1 MAFFCAALSAG
12 QFLFADSGDVTLS
25 QYVMTIWTDREGL
38 PSDTIL
44 DVAQDHSG
52 YIWLASYDGLVR
64 FDGEKFSVL
73 NSAEDG
79 FDGKSA
85 RVLEIAPDDTLWIGT
100 NTAGLYSYYKGK
112 FRRYGIDEGLP
123 DLSVRSLAIDSD
135 GVVWAGTANGVS
147 KKKGDRFES
156 AVPANSASFGIAN
169 FLLPLHDGTVIVGS
183 NMPGL
188 WLITPKGVEPY
199 LANQGV
205 SSWSF
210 SAAILDHSGQLWLG
224 SSSGQILRVN
234 RNEIREKYEPSFLKG
249 SSINTFYTD
258 SEGTLWIGTD
268 RGVLCRRGNE
278 FESFT
283 EENGLPS
290 DVVSSLC
297 RDTEGNLW
305 VGTERGGLVKFS
317 QGKFVNTTERDGL
330 ISNAVNGV
338 TEDSFRSV
346 WAATDEGVS
355 FFPSDTDPYK
365 KDATRRFNVDGMVS
379 RLKGVRVRQIRAEKD
394 GSLWFATYSED
405 GLIVLKVDG
414 TTSVISKNAGLPT
427 NRVRF
432 TYRTSKGDLWIGTT
446 AGPVVISNGKM
457 TVFGKDSG
465 LPNLFILGI
474 SEDDKG
480 NIWLGTDG
488 GGVAIWNGSSFKILT
503 KNDGLAGNVV
513 FRVFRD
519 SQDRLWACASDG
531 LSLYTGSGFRSAD
544 TALGISGQSVYEILE
559 DKSGRLWIITGRAVI
574 VASAPDLAS
583 AVNSGF
589 TLANARSLDRLDG
602 LAGQLSAN
610 AWAFMNSSGIVYL
623 PTLKG
628 FSTYNPQSVSLNTLP
643 PPVIIEKVTL
653 DREKADLAGKHLQF
667 DPGVR
672 RVTFYYTAL
681 SFVIPQRVRFQY
693 RLDGFDR
700 DWISAG
706 TGREIGYTNLPP
718 GRYTFRV
725 KAENN
730 DGVVNEEGAGISFYK
745 RPYFY
750 QTIPFYALIAGLLVL
765 AGFLSAWLR
774 VHVLARRAKELNELV
789 NERTRELA
797 EEKDKTESLLLNILP
812 PTVAEELKHT
822 GRATPQVYEKT
833 AVLFADIVGFTPWSE
848 TLAPDKV
855 IHELNEIFTAFDTI
869 MEKSGCERIKTLG
882 DGYLACCGLPV
893 ADDECVRKL
902 VHAAIDMLS
911 FLEERNLTAENRLE
925 IRIGIDEGSI
935 VGGVVG
941 VKKYI
946 FDVFGDTVNTAFR
959 LESLSVPMGL
969 TVSGSVAKLL
979 GKEFRLI
986 ERPGRIVKGKGLL
999 PSFYVCYRDPLSRAM
1014 SNDEAL
1020 ATYTKGLKLFD
1031 EGKIEECRSLIE
1043 SFDYTTLE
1051 PEVGF
1056 DLFQLASRVWNRA
1069 GDTDSARKSQ
1079 LRAECFRS

>member
-1 MAFFCAALSAG
+1 
-12 QFLFADSGDVTLS
+12 
-25 QYVMTIWTDREGL
+25 MTIWTDREGL

-73 NSAEDG
+73 SAAEDG

-85 RVLEIAPDDTLWIGT
+85 RVLEIAPDGTLWIGT
-100 NTAGLYSYYKGK
+100 NTSGLYSYRKGK
-112 FRRYGIDEGLP
+112 FIRYGIEEGLP
-123 DLSVRSLAIDSD
+123 DLSVRSLAIDAD
-135 GVVWAGTANGVS
+135 GIVWVGTANGVS
-147 KKKGDRFES
+147 KKNGDRFES

-183 NMPGL
+183 NLPGL
-188 WLITPKGVEPY
+188 WLITAKGVEPY
-199 LANQGV
+199 LANQGI
-205 SSWSF
+205 SAWSF

-224 SSSGQILRVN
+224 TSSGQIIRVS

-297 RDTEGNLW
+297 RDTEGSLW

-317 QGKFVNTTERDGL
+317 QGKFVNTTEREGL
-330 ISNAVNGV
+330 ISNAVNAV
-338 TEDSFRSV
+338 TEDRYRSV

-355 FFPSDTDPYK
+355 FFPSVSDPYK
-365 KDATRRFNVDGMVS
+365 SDATRRFNIDSLVA

-394 GSLWFATYSED
+394 GSLWFSTYSDD
-405 GLIVLKVDG
+405 GLIALKADG
-414 TTSVISKNAGLPT
+414 TTSVTSKGAGLPT

-432 TYRTSKGDLWIGTT
+432 TFRTSKGDLWIGTT
-446 AGPVVISNGKM
+446 AGPVMISNGKM

-474 SEDDKG
+474 SEDGAG

-488 GGVAIWNGSSFKILT
+488 GGIAVWNGRSFKILT
-503 KNDGLAGNVV
+503 RNDGLAGNVV
-513 FRVFRD
+513 FRVFHD
-519 SQDRLWACASDG
+519 SQDRLWACTSDG
-531 LSLYTGSGFRSAD
+531 LSLYDGTGFRSAD
-544 TALGISGQSVYEILE
+544 ASLGISGQSAYEILE
-559 DKSGRLWIITGRAVI
+559 DRSGRLWIITARSVI
-574 VASAPDLAS
+574 VASASDLAS
-583 AVNSGF
+583 AVNSG
-589 TLANARSLDRLDG
+589 TALANFRSYDRLDG

-628 FSTYNPQSVSLNTLP
+628 FSTYNPQSVSMNMQP

-653 DREKADLAGKHLQF
+653 DRTKAELGSKQLQV
-667 DPGVR
+667 DAGVR
-672 RVTFYYTAL
+672 RVTFFYTAL

-693 RLDGFDR
+693 RLDGYDR

-718 GRYTFRV
+718 GNYTFRV

-730 DGVVNEEGAGISFYK
+730 DGVVNEEGALISFYK
-745 RPYFY
+745 RPFFY
-750 QTIPFYALIAGLLVL
+750 QTIPFYALVAVLLVL
-765 AGFLSAWLR
+765 AGFLSAYLR
-774 VHVLARRAKELNELV
+774 VRVLARRAKELNALV

-812 PTVAEELKHT
+812 PTVAEELKQT
-822 GRATPQVYEKT
+822 GRSTPQVYEKT
-833 AVLFADIVGFTPWSE
+833 AVLFADIVGFTALSE
-848 TLAPDKV
+848 TLGPEEL
-855 IHELNEIFTAFDTI
+855 IRELNDIFTAFDTI
-869 MEKSGCERIKTLG
+869 MEKRGCERIKTLG

-893 ADDECVRKL
+893 ADSDCARKL
-902 VHAAIDMLS
+902 VRAAIDMLV
-911 FLEERNLTAENRLE
+911 FLEDRNLTAGNRLE
-925 IRIGIDEGSI
+925 IRIGVDSGSI

-946 FDVFGDTVNTAFR
+946 FDVFGDTVNMAFR
-959 LESLSVPMGL
+959 LESMSVPMGL
-969 TVSGSVAKLL
+969 TVSDSVAKLL

-986 ERPGRIVKGKGLL
+986 ERPGRIVKGKGIL
-999 PSFYVCYRDPLSRAM
+999 PSYYVCYRESWPKVM

-1020 ATYTKGLKLFD
+1020 AAYSKGLKLFG
-1031 EGKIEECRSLIE
+1031 EGKIDECRALIE

-1051 PEVGF
+1051 PEVGY
-1056 DLFQLASRVWNRA
+1056 DLYQLASRAWNHA
-1069 GDTDSARKSQ
+1069 GDAESARKSL

>member
-1 MAFFCAALSAG
+1 MFFFCAVLASHSLC
-12 QFLFADSGDVTLS
+12 ADSDDLS
-25 QYVMTIWTDREGL
+25 LSRYVMTIWTDREGL

-64 FDGEKFSVL
+64 FDGERFSVL
-73 NSAEDG
+73 TAAEDG

-100 NTAGLYSYYKGK
+100 NTAGLYSYWKGK
-112 FRRYGIDEGLP
+112 FRHYGIEDGLP

-135 GVVWAGTANGVS
+135 SVVWVGTANGVS
-147 KKKGDRFES
+147 KKKGERFES

-278 FESFT
+278 FESFA

-297 RDTEGNLW
+297 RDTEGSLW

-330 ISNAVNGV
+330 ISNAVNAV
-338 TEDSFRSV
+338 TEDRYRSV

-355 FFPSDTDPYK
+355 FFSSTSDPYK
-365 KDATRRFNVDGMVS
+365 TDATRRFNVDS
-379 RLKGVRVRQIRAEKD
+379 LIARLKGVRVRQIRAEKD
-394 GSLWFATYSED
+394 GSLWFSTYSDD
-405 GLIVLKVDG
+405 GLIVLKADG
-414 TTSVISKNAGLPT
+414 STSVISKNAGLPT

-474 SEDDKG
+474 SEDGKG

-488 GGVAIWNGSSFKILT
+488 GGVAIWNGTSFKILT
-503 KNDGLAGNVV
+503 RADGLAGNVV

-531 LSLYTGSGFRSAD
+531 LSLYDGSRFRSAD
-544 TALGISGQSVYEILE
+544 MALGIAGQSVYEILE
-559 DKSGRLWIITGRAVI
+559 DASGRLWIITARSVI
-574 VASAPDLAS
+574 VASASDLAS
-583 AVNSGF
+583 AVSSGV
-589 TLANARSLDRLDG
+589 TLASSRSYDRLDG

-610 AWAFMNSSGIVYL
+610 AWAYLNSSGIVYI

-628 FSTYNPQSVSLNTLP
+628 FSTYNPQSVSMNMQP

-653 DREKADLAGKHLQF
+653 DRAKAELGAKQLQV
-667 DPGVR
+667 DAGVR
-672 RVTFYYTAL
+672 RVTFIYTAL

-693 RLDGFDR
+693 RLDGYDR

-718 GRYTFRV
+718 GNYTFRV

-730 DGVVNEEGAGISFYK
+730 DGVVNEEGALISFYK

-750 QTIPFYALIAGLLVL
+750 QTVLFYALVAVLLVL
-765 AGFLSAWLR
+765 AGFLSAYLR
-774 VHVLARRAKELNELV
+774 VRVLARRAKELNALV

-812 PTVAEELKHT
+812 PNVAEELKHT
-822 GRATPQVYEKT
+822 GRSTPQVYEKT
-833 AVLFADIVGFTPWSE
+833 AVLFADIVGFTSWSE
-848 TLAPDKV
+848 TLGPEEL
-855 IHELNEIFTAFDTI
+855 IRELNELFTGFDTI
-869 MEKSGCERIKTLG
+869 MERRGCERIKTLG

-893 ADDECVRKL
+893 ADADCAKKL
-902 VHAAIDMLS
+902 VHAAVDMLS
-911 FLEERNLTAENRLE
+911 FLEKRNLTADNRLE
-925 IRIGIDEGSI
+925 IRIGIDTGSI

-946 FDVFGDTVNTAFR
+946 FDVFGDTVNMAFR
-959 LESLSVPMGL
+959 LESMSVPMGL
-969 TVSGSVAKLL
+969 TISDSVAKHL
-979 GKEFRLI
+979 GTEFRLI
-986 ERPGRIVKGKGLL
+986 GRPGRLVKGKGLV
-999 PSFYVCYRDPLSRAM
+999 SSYYVSYRETEPRPM
-1014 SNDEAL
+1014 TNDEAL
-1020 ATYTKGLKLFD
+1020 VAYSKCRKLFN
-1031 EGKIEECRSLIE
+1031 EGKIDECRELIE

-1051 PEVGF
+1051 PEVGY
-1056 DLFQLASRVWNRA
+1056 DLFQLAARVLSSS
-1069 GDTDSARKSQ
+1069 GDAETARKNQ
-1079 LRAECFRS
+1079 LRAECFRR